1 MQSQTVVSENIFEVR
16 LSDRLSFS
24 DNSAFRKLLDDMQ
37 TSKTRQWVINLAGL
51 VSVDSAG
58 LGMFIIA
65 AEAAKRGGTALT
77 LRGPTGH
84 VRRLIELSKIDKL
97 MNVEF

>member
-1 MQSQTVVSENIFEVR
+1 MQSQTVVTENVFEAHLSE
-16 LSDRLSFS
+16 RLSFS

-37 TSKTRQWVINLAGL
+37 LSKTRQWVIDLAEL
-51 VSVDSAG
+51 VSVDSAA

-65 AEAAKRGGTALT
+65 AEAAKKGGTALT
-77 LRGPTGH
+77 LRSPTGH

-97 MNVEF
+97 MYVEY